1 MRPNLAYGHQITK
14 VPTKLQM
21 TKLIKIGLT
30 ATQSS
35 LHTCDIYILYI
46 KRQQNEKAHLAFT
59 PSE

>member
-35 LHTCDIYILYI
+35 LHVGTKIETI
-46 KRQQNEKAHLAFT
+46 
-59 PSE
+59 S

>member
-21 TKLIKIGLT
+21 TKLIKIELT

-35 LHTCDIYILYI
+35 LHTCDIYIYKKTA
-46 KRQQNEKAHLAFT
+46 KRKGSFSFHTL
-59 PSE
+59 

>member
-21 TKLIKIGLT
+21 TILIKIGLT

-35 LHTCDIYILYI
+35 LQMRYLYI